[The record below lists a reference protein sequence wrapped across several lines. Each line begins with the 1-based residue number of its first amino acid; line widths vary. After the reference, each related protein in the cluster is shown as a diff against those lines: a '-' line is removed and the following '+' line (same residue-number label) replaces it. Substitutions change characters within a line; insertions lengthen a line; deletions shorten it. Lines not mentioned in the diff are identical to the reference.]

1 MFEQGCPAHNSPPAR
16 IRRVFFKRL
25 RKPAV
30 DRMFSSKG
38 DVNTSNV
45 DLANCSLYVHP
56 SYTDTSLNAT
66 TWQLRTLHTVPLLSE
81 SSSNTANPRE
91 GFEEH
96 QILS

>member
-1 MFEQGCPAHNSPPAR
+1 M
-16 IRRVFFKRL
+16 
-25 RKPAV
+25 